1 MSYSLLIGG
10 WLVYF
15 LLHSVLAA
23 TSVKQ
28 AMNGLLG
35 SGFRFYRLFYSLFA
49 TLGLIVLLM
58 VNSNIPTTYFFE
70 SSGVVR
76 YISLMLTTFGVM
88 LIQVSFRQYKL
99 KGFLGLAP
107 EEATLRKSGILTWI
121 RHPIYSGL
129 ILVTIGFFLFVP
141 SLPTAISCGCILF
154 YLPIGIYLEEKKMIA
169 EFGQAYIDYR
179 KEVPALV
186 PRGSRFKQN

>member
-1 MSYSLLIGG
+1 MGYLLLIGG

-28 AMNGLLG
+28 AMNRLLG
-35 SGFRFYRLFYSLFA
+35 SGFRFYRLLYSLFA
-49 TLGLIVLLM
+49 TLGLIALLV
-58 VNSNIPTTYFFE
+58 VNSNIPATYFFE
-70 SSGVVR
+70 SAGIVR
-76 YISLMLTTFGVM
+76 YLSLMLTTFGVM
-88 LIQVSFRQYKL
+88 LIQVSFRQYRL

-107 EEATLRKSGILTWI
+107 EEATLRRNGILDWI

-129 ILVTIGFFLFVP
+129 ILVTIGFFLFIP
-141 SLPTAISCGCILF
+141 NLPTAISCGCILI

-169 EFGQAYIDYR
+169 EFGQAYADYR

-186 PRGSRFKQN
+186 PRWSRFSER